1 MHDVHIHSTAVH
13 LQSLETCTY
22 TISHDTSRTTDSGR
36 EKLTL
41 LSIPLTHTLT
51 AAASTLDSSDDS
63 IHVWRTAP
71 FLVRKDI
78 HAEFLLTSLD
88 EADVGEHALVLERA
102 GELGGDGGAGVDSGE

>member
-1 MHDVHIHSTAVH
+1 M
-13 LQSLETCTY
+13 
-22 TISHDTSRTTDSGR
+22 

-51 AAASTLDSSDDS
+51 AAASTLDSSNDS

-71 FLVRKDI
+71 LLVREDI

-102 GELGGDGGAGVDSGE
+102 REFGGDGGAGVDSGEGDELEDEAILVSLGTYKRGKGEKGHTRASQGPR